1 MVHFE
6 HSRRIKKVKVLTK
19 ENRLLD
25 LCIIFQTLRL
35 YLSGSIH

>member
-6 HSRRIKKVKVLTK
+6 HSRRIKKVKVLAK

-25 LCIIFQTLRL
+25 SCIIFQTLRL